1 MKSLSRRRFLRRAL
15 WTAPLLGATEA
26 FGVEPHW
33 LAIKTVSLAKG
44 PVRHRFVQFTDV
56 HHKGDADYLQR
67 VVAEINRLAPD
78 FVCFTGD
85 LVEQAEFV
93 APALEILREIRAPLY
108 GIPGNHDHWSGADFR
123 PAHAMFAATGG
134 AWLPDRQLTIRNG
147 AINLIGLDRL
157 PAQFK
162 TTDDRFN
169 LLLVHYPEWADR
181 LNGLRCD
188 LILAGHS
195 HGGQVRLPFIGALI
209 TPTQTGG
216 YEMGRFE
223 TPGGP
228 LYVNPGIGTF
238 HLNVRFNCR
247 PELTVF
253 EI

>member
-1 MKSLSRRRFLRRAL
+1 MNLSRRRFLRRAL
-15 WTAPLLGATEA
+15 LATPLLAVA
-26 FGVEPHW
+26 DAAAVEPHW
-33 LAIKTVSLAKG
+33 LKIETLSLANG
-44 PVRHRFVQFTDV
+44 PVRHRFVHFTDV
-56 HHKGDADYLQR
+56 HHKGDADYLRR
-67 VVAEINRLAPD
+67 VVVEINRLAPD

-85 LVEQAEFV
+85 LIEEAKFV

-123 PAHAMFAATGG
+123 PVSAMFAATGG
-134 AWLPDRQLTIRNG
+134 AWLPNRQLTIRNG

-157 PAQFK
+157 PAQFA
-162 TTDDRFN
+162 TDPEQLN
-169 LLLVHYPEWADR
+169 LLMVHYPEWADR

-195 HGGQVRLPFIGALI
+195 HGGQVRLPFLGALI

-238 HLNVRFNCR
+238 HLDVRFNCR